1 MQEGDP
7 FGIGLGLVMAMPQIA
22 TYCYLPIP
30 LAISLLWAL
39 VAFVKALGGSYIVS
53 KIYNWKLAVA

>member
-1 MQEGDP
+1 
-7 FGIGLGLVMAMPQIA
+7 MAMPQIA